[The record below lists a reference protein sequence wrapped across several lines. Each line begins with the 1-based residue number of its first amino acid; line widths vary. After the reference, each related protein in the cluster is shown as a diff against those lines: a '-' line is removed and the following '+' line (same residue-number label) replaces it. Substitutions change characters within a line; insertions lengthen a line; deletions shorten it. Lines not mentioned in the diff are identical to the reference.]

1 VEERGKRR
9 EGRGKMK
16 DGRGESKKVEKG
28 RRKVDLEGK
37 LYSRQWFCGYRR
49 KLVSLL
55 DFIAT

>member
-1 VEERGKRR
+1 
-9 EGRGKMK
+9 MK